1 MDEMVIDEGWRRLS
15 EADRAREY
23 SPSSCIDDISPLL
36 EAYATRSSAA
46 REACASAGLPI
57 VEIRYGP
64 ADAQTIDLVTPP
76 ASGDPTPLVVFL
88 HGGYWQE
95 LSKVESFFAAVDC
108 VNHGIAFAAIDY
120 TLAPAA
126 SLDEIV
132 AECANALA
140 VLVSGAGRYDIDAN
154 RIVVTGSSAGGH
166 LAAMLGL
173 GIDGWR
179 PAAVALISG
188 IFALEPLIGTDIND
202 AVGLDVEAAHR
213 NSPIL
218 AELQGFPPTL
228 IAHGDVETT
237 QFKRQS
243 AAMATALRAAGVE
256 VDELEASARNH
267 FDLVFDLCDH
277 NTELGRRVL
286 NLVRQ
291 TDPLES
297 PR

>member
-57 VEIRYGP
+57 VEIRYGS

-76 ASGDPTPLVVFL
+76 ASGDPTPLVVFI

-179 PAAVALISG
+179 PRESLRSNHSSVPTSMMPSG
-188 IFALEPLIGTDIND
+188 SMSRRPIATARFWPSYKGSPQRSSPTATSRPRSSSDRVRRWRRRSEQLASRWT
-202 AVGLDVEAAHR
+202 
-213 NSPIL
+213 NSKHL
-218 AELQGFPPTL
+218 
-228 IAHGDVETT
+228 HETT
-237 QFKRQS
+237 LTWS
-243 AAMATALRAAGVE
+243 STCAIT
-256 VDELEASARNH
+256 
-267 FDLVFDLCDH
+267 
-277 NTELGRRVL
+277 TL
-286 NLVRQ
+286 NLVGAY
-291 TDPLES
+291 
-297 PR
+297 